1 MIGMPSCVAFCIG
14 SFVCSLIFC
23 LLTVIIIESSQAMAQ
38 QLNDMSPAPAQ
49 ETPTVTEVAPVVKVP
64 TSMQIWA
71 ACLDDLTGK
80 DKLAKM
86 VQYALRMLGA
96 VDNMRTGGNGTQL
109 VQLSTA
115 VGVLGSCNRLG
126 DSLLIIISR
135 LVKKLSGFL
144 NALSAYRQ
152 LLRAGTLPF
161 RFHRLISQLKKSF
174 EILTSNKGDYA
185 VRMNKVTN
193 FWISWDMLSQ
203 LINLQYALAD
213 ETILAFKLNL
223 IDNVQYKGL
232 LDIAED
238 HEVWSWFVMIILGLR
253 KDLQR
258 WNDLSKQEGQLLL
271 NEKVKSQ
278 TQRIV
283 QQMKSNPMPT
293 PVDLLH
299 RMFVDNVN
307 VTDKIR
313 SLWQEKHL
321 VLVDAVRL
329 LCDLGYDFPFVARI
343 SVSRTLKPL
352 HLLLGVF
359 SGILGFYK
367 VWVAQR
373 DRLTAQ
379 LNEI

>member
-1 MIGMPSCVAFCIG
+1 MS
-14 SFVCSLIFC
+14 
-23 LLTVIIIESSQAMAQ
+23 Q
-38 QLNDMSPAPAQ
+38 QLQGIDPEPVKESPRGDVFAVQAQ
-49 ETPTVTEVAPVVKVP
+49 TPS
-64 TSMQIWA
+64 SMQIWV

-80 DKLAKM
+80 DKIAKM
-86 VQYALRMLGA
+86 VQYSLRMLGA
-96 VDNMRTGGNGTQL
+96 IDTMRDGTNGAKLARLT
-109 VQLSTA
+109 TA
-115 VGVLGSCNRLG
+115 SRILGSIHTLE
-126 DSLLIIISR
+126 DKFMIIISA

-144 NALSAYRQ
+144 NALSSYRQ

-161 RFHRLISQLKKSF
+161 RFHRIISQLKQSF
-174 EILTSNKGDYA
+174 KILTTGKGNYTIKINKITD
-185 VRMNKVTN
+185 

-223 IDNVQYKGL
+223 IDNVQYKQL

-238 HEVWSWFVMIILGLR
+238 HEVWSWFVMIGMGLR
-253 KDLQR
+253 KDFIR
-258 WNDLSKQEGQLLL
+258 WNELSRQESQLVL

-283 QQMKSNPMPT
+283 QQMKTNPMPT

-299 RMFVDNVN
+299 KLFVDDVN
-307 VTDKIR
+307 VTSKIR
-313 SLWQEKHL
+313 SLWDEKRM

-329 LCDLGYDFPFVARI
+329 LCDLGYDSPFVFRFRI
-343 SVSRTLKPL
+343 SKALKPV

-359 SGILGFYK
+359 SGVLGFYK

-373 DRLTAQ
+373 ERLTIEM
-379 LNEI
+379 NK